1 MWNFEKK
8 RSGWKEKILSFFF
21 PIELKTIENEKNLD
35 FEEKLL
41 RLPKWKNKDKI
52 QKRIEEIKRKEQT
65 KQIILAN
72 EVKEYLGDE
81 YFKEEKKEL
90 ENRIKKY
97 FVLEELEYLLN
108 KQGINFE
115 NAEIYILAN
124 EYSKQMK
131 EILEYFMAK
140 FKLVHVL
147 SKNQKYYTR
156 WIERLEEDEQTNI
169 IYSHNYRKSLL
180 KAKMIIN
187 IDFSNQDL
195 RKYKIN
201 QDAIIL
207 QLCQEK
213 PELKQIFNGIYIM
226 NTVLDYDK
234 TRLGIYSDLNAFSFK
249 EVYVSRINQ
258 ETNIKEVWRKIK
270 KDNIKVR
277 YLEGINGKIEEKE
290 YKTILKS

>member
-1 MWNFEKK
+1 MSNFEKK

-21 PIELKTIENEKNLD
+21 PIELKTIENEKNIDL
-35 FEEKLL
+35 EEKLL
-41 RLPKWKNKDKI
+41 RLPKWKKKNKI
-52 QKRIEEIKRKEQT
+52 QKRIEEIQRKEQT
-65 KQIILAN
+65 KQVILSK
-72 EVKEYLGDE
+72 EVKQYLGE
-81 YFKEEKKEL
+81 ECFKEEQQEL
-90 ENRIKKY
+90 EKRIKIY
-97 FVLEELEYLLN
+97 FLLEELEYILN
-108 KQGINFE
+108 RQEMNFE

-131 EILEYFMAK
+131 EILEHFMSK
-140 FKLVHVL
+140 FKVVHIL

-156 WIERLEEDEQTNI
+156 WIERLEEEGETNI

-195 RKYKIN
+195 KKYKIN

-207 QLCQEK
+207 QLYHEK

-226 NTVLDYDK
+226 EMILDYDK
-234 TRLGIYSDLNAFSFK
+234 QRLGVYTDLNAFSFK
-249 EVYVSRINQ
+249 EVYISRINQ
-258 ETNIKEVWRKIK
+258 ETNMEEVWRKIK

-290 YKTILKS
+290 YKNVLKS